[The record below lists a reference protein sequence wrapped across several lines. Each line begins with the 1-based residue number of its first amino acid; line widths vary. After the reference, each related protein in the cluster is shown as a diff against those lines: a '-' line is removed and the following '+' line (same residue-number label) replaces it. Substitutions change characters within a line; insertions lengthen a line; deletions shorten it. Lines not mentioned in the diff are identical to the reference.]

1 MYGYGYG
8 FYGFDRTYILL
19 IIGMLLSLAAS
30 AKLKSTFAKY
40 RRIRSASGL
49 TGAEAA
55 ARILRAAGI
64 TDVQIQAIPG
74 SLTDH
79 YDPRTKT
86 VSLSQDIYGQT
97 SLAAVGV
104 AAHECGHAI
113 QHAVHYAPLEMR
125 SAIVPVANL
134 GSSLSWPLFLIG
146 LLAGIRPLTTAGI
159 VLFSLAVLFQLVTLP
174 VELNASSRALRMLE
188 GTGILGVSETKGAR
202 KVLTAA
208 ALTYVAAL
216 AASILQ
222 LLRLLILAEEGE
234 MMTNGINTREMILE
248 ILLKI
253 DEEGEHS
260 HIAIRDALSKYQF
273 LPKQDRAF
281 ITRVCEGTLEYRI
294 LIDYIIDSFSKISVD
309 KMKPPIREILR
320 SAVYQLKFMDRVP
333 DSAVC
338 NEAVKLAQR
347 KGFYNLKPFVTEY
360 SGLFHVSWI
369 SWNILPEKEIWYV
382 FSL

>member
-64 TDVQIQAIPG
+64 TDVQIRAIPG

-159 VLFSLAVLFQLVTLP
+159 VLFSLAVLF
-174 VELNASSRALRMLE
+174 
-188 GTGILGVSETKGAR
+188 
-202 KVLTAA
+202 
-208 ALTYVAAL
+208 
-216 AASILQ
+216 
-222 LLRLLILAEEGE
+222 
-234 MMTNGINTREMILE
+234 
-248 ILLKI
+248 
-253 DEEGEHS
+253 
-260 HIAIRDALSKYQF
+260 
-273 LPKQDRAF
+273 
-281 ITRVCEGTLEYRI
+281 
-294 LIDYIIDSFSKISVD
+294 
-309 KMKPPIREILR
+309 
-320 SAVYQLKFMDRVP
+320 
-333 DSAVC
+333 
-338 NEAVKLAQR
+338 
-347 KGFYNLKPFVTEY
+347 
-360 SGLFHVSWI
+360 
-369 SWNILPEKEIWYV
+369 
-382 FSL
+382 

>member
-64 TDVQIQAIPG
+64 TDVQIRAIPG

-113 QHAVHYAPLEMR
+113 QHAVHYTPLEMR

-188 GTGILGVSETKGAR
+188 GTGILGVSEVKGAR

-222 LLRLLILAEEGE
+222 LLRLLILAGGRR
-234 MMTNGINTREMILE
+234 N
-248 ILLKI
+248 
-253 DEEGEHS
+253 D
-260 HIAIRDALSKYQF
+260 D
-273 LPKQDRAF
+273 
-281 ITRVCEGTLEYRI
+281 
-294 LIDYIIDSFSKISVD
+294 
-309 KMKPPIREILR
+309 
-320 SAVYQLKFMDRVP
+320 
-333 DSAVC
+333 
-338 NEAVKLAQR
+338 
-347 KGFYNLKPFVTEY
+347 
-360 SGLFHVSWI
+360 
-369 SWNILPEKEIWYV
+369 
-382 FSL
+382 